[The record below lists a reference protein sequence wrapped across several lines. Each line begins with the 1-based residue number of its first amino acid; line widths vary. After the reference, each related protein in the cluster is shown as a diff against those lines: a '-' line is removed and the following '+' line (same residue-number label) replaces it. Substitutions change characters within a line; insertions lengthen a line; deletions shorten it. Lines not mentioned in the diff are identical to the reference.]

1 MLDQIAQAAV
11 APGVVSTD
19 FTSLFASVASL
30 IAILAATVAGYV
42 SLKVKSD
49 LAEFTVK
56 FLEKLDERYVRSREH
71 DRIDAQTANMEA
83 QYRINTK
90 ERIGDI
96 EVQVFKIQNDVN
108 IILKDILSAINRQDS
123 GRDERG

>member
-1 MLDQIAQAAV
+1 M
-11 APGVVSTD
+11 D

-30 IAILAATVAGYV
+30 IAIAAATVAGYV

-49 LAEFTVK
+49 LAEFTVE

-90 ERIGDI
+90 ERIGNI
-96 EVQVFKIQNDVN
+96 EVQVFKDKENIN
-108 IILKDILSAINRQDS
+108 IILKDILTAINRQDS
-123 GRDERG
+123 GREGRG